1 MIKELILF
9 SEERWN
15 YWMSLVGKTYL
26 QKYNA
31 ASGSK
36 DEAYYERRKL
46 ISVAPSEYDGYIEL
60 ISMPL

>member
-1 MIKELILF
+1 MIKELVLF
-9 SEERWN
+9 SEERWQ
-15 YWMSLVGKTYL
+15 YWVSLVGKIYF

-46 ISVAPSEYDGYIEL
+46 ISVSPSDYDGYIEL
-60 ISMPL
+60 VSMPL